1 MHNKKKQNKLKL
13 FAGMLLCAI
22 AVFSTPITTIVVY
35 ATESNLV
42 EPCADI
48 IEWVYKIENGKLYQ
62 ALYNASTG
70 QYETDWEYVCDWPP
84 EE

>member
-22 AVFSTPITTIVVY
+22 AVFSTPFTSIISY
-35 ATESNLV
+35 ASESDMV
-42 EPCADI
+42 EPYTDI
-48 IEWVYKIENGKLYQ
+48 REWVYKIENGKLYQ